1 MQKKSVSQQAEFK
14 LAAHQQTVEDSLKTL
29 REQDVI
35 SRIWVHDHTVWKP
48 QPTEISNRLGW
59 LKSPETMAGQL
70 PEIDAFVE
78 NVRAEGFT
86 HVLLLGMG
94 GSSLAPEVFR
104 LTFGAKAGYLDLA
117 VLDSTDPGAVLA
129 CDRALNLAK
138 TLIVVSTKSGGT
150 IETLSAFKYFYNR
163 TAAVVGDNHVGSH
176 FVAITDPGSGLEAL
190 AQELNF
196 RQIFL
201 NNAKIGGRFSVL
213 SFFGLVPAALVGVD
227 VQELLARTAQMAQE
241 CMSAPNDLHTNPGAS
256 LGAVMGALA
265 KAGRDKVTLI
275 SSPQIASFGAW
286 VEQLVAES
294 TGKEGVGILPVAT
307 EPPGAPDVYAD
318 DRVFVYLQMQGDVS
332 HDDQIAALE
341 QAGFPIIRYQLD
353 DRLDLGKE
361 FFKWEIATAVACYF
375 LGINP
380 FDQPNVES
388 AKAQA
393 KKMMAAY
400 QESGELPKMTA
411 SAHDGRITIYS
422 DFGGKTA
429 AEAVQNF
436 LQLARSSQDGPRPY
450 VSLQAYLP
458 TTPAT
463 EDALNLLASTIRD
476 RFQIAVTYGYGPRF
490 LHSTGQ
496 LHKGD
501 AGNGLFIQLT
511 ADMPENISIPEKAGT
526 VASSISFAV
535 LKMAQALGDR
545 QALLDNN
552 RRVLC
557 LDLGSDIVGGLEH
570 LTQVAQ

>member
-1 MQKKSVSQQAEFK
+1 
-14 LAAHQQTVEDSLKTL
+14 
-29 REQDVI
+29 
-35 SRIWVHDHTVWKP
+35 
-48 QPTEISNRLGW
+48 
-59 LKSPETMAGQL
+59 
-70 PEIDAFVE
+70 
-78 NVRAEGFT
+78 
-86 HVLLLGMG
+86 
-94 GSSLAPEVFR
+94 
-104 LTFGAKAGYLDLA
+104 
-117 VLDSTDPGAVLA
+117 
-129 CDRALNLAK
+129 
-138 TLIVVSTKSGGT
+138 
-150 IETLSAFKYFYNR
+150 
-163 TAAVVGDNHVGSH
+163 
-176 FVAITDPGSGLEAL
+176 
-190 AQELNF
+190 
-196 RQIFL
+196 
-201 NNAKIGGRFSVL
+201 
-213 SFFGLVPAALVGVD
+213 
-227 VQELLARTAQMAQE
+227 
-241 CMSAPNDLHTNPGAS
+241 
-256 LGAVMGALA
+256 MGALA